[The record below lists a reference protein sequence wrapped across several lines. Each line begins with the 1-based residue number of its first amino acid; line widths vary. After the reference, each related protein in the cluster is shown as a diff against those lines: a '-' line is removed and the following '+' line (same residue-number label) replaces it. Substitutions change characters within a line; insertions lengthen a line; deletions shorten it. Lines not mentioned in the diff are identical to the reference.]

1 MENINDIGLEQM
13 KKQLSALKSK
23 LDKETIVNDRL
34 MRSIMNQK
42 MKKINR
48 ERWIISSIILLG
60 IPYCTWC
67 FMFLLNMSVWFTVVT
82 DVFMLVALIY
92 TYLMH
97 KDTKAS
103 ELMKGNLIEVSRKM
117 IKIKRMQANWLK
129 FSIPFVVIWMAWF
142 VIENLNGIDA
152 KYVIIGGSVGAVIGA
167 IFGTMSYRRTRRMA
181 TEVIQQ
187 IEELNEN

>member
-1 MENINDIGLEQM
+1 
-13 KKQLSALKSK
+13 
-23 LDKETIVNDRL
+23 
-34 MRSIMNQK
+34 
-42 MKKINR
+42 
-48 ERWIISSIILLG
+48 
-60 IPYCTWC
+60 
-67 FMFLLNMSVWFTVVT
+67 
-82 DVFMLVALIY
+82 
-92 TYLMH
+92 
-97 KDTKAS
+97 
-103 ELMKGNLIEVSRKM
+103 M

-167 IFGTMSYRRTRRMA
+167 FFGTMSYRRTRRMA

>member
-1 MENINDIGLEQM
+1 
-13 KKQLSALKSK
+13 
-23 LDKETIVNDRL
+23 
-34 MRSIMNQK
+34 
-42 MKKINR
+42 
-48 ERWIISSIILLG
+48 
-60 IPYCTWC
+60 
-67 FMFLLNMSVWFTVVT
+67 
-82 DVFMLVALIY
+82 
-92 TYLMH
+92 
-97 KDTKAS
+97 
-103 ELMKGNLIEVSRKM
+103 M

>member
-167 IFGTMSYRRTRRMA
+167 FFGTMSYRRTRRMA

>member
-97 KDTKAS
+97 KDIKAS